1 MTLDIDEMNNRSK
14 ERGDVELPDWSGR
27 FAKFIYL
34 GLGLALLL
42 SSLLL
47 SGCASAKAD
56 DLPDWQA
63 AADTLPEGQVREIVI
78 QNSSVTDQEISSI
91 VRSMLVAEM
100 DNGMLIVDF
109 NNPLLTGR
117 IGSLYTIYNTS
128 GDRIFNRYLSQQ
140 LPEGVPVI
148 QLSDRTNSGNSC
160 IIVNS
165 ANQPAQVDSDVLQTL
180 LCFEGS
186 QWVTQNQKI
195 VPVSSFE

>member
-1 MTLDIDEMNNRSK
+1 MTLDVDEMNTRNQ
-14 ERGDVELPDWSGR
+14 ERGDIELPRWSGK

-56 DLPDWQA
+56 DSPNWRSA
-63 AADTLPEGQVREIVI
+63 TEVLPEDRARQIVS
-78 QNSSVTDQEISSI
+78 QNSSVTNEEISSI
-91 VRSMLVAEM
+91 VDSMRVAEM

-117 IGSLYTIYNTS
+117 IGSLFTIYNAD

-148 QLSDRTNSGNSC
+148 QLSDRTHSNNPC

-165 ANQPAQVDSDVLQTL
+165 ANQPAQAGSDVLQTL

-186 QWVTQNQKI
+186 QWVTENQKI